1 MENVP
6 ASASQIHSQHLHI
19 ILRQLTINH
28 SAKHG
33 QFVAD
38 VRRPAT
44 PTEALRLAQPSTV
57 PRIASLASA
66 AGGRF
71 QRGRRGAMKSI
82 LYGKG

>member
-44 PTEALRLAQPSTV
+44 PTE
-57 PRIASLASA
+57 IASLASA

-71 QRGRRGAMKSI
+71 SVAGAV
-82 LYGKG
+82 L